1 MCARVV
7 SGEGK
12 ETTRGGGGDV
22 KSPPAPNGTGAALQ
36 VVEMVRGG
44 GALFAYFTV
53 ISRRGCLGWSAHG
66 CWDGAWKAGAE
77 AERSGWLPRRVSA
90 AALFSNGLDG

>member
-22 KSPPAPNGTGAALQ
+22 KSPPAPNGTGAAL
-36 VVEMVRGG
+36 RC
-44 GALFAYFTV
+44 ASSKWCA
-53 ISRRGCLGWSAHG
+53 
-66 CWDGAWKAGAE
+66 AG
-77 AERSGWLPRRVSA
+77 VH
-90 AALFSNGLDG
+90 FSLILL

>member
-66 CWDGAWKAGAE
+66 LLGWRVESGSVGGAE
-77 AERSGWLPRRVSA
+77 RLAAETRQRGGS
-90 AALFSNGLDG
+90 FSKGLDG